1 MDIEII
7 SIFAQLCAHLSIRN
21 SYVSIKRYL
30 LKFCGRHEI
39 LCRCLYVCTSVRLFW
54 SFHIIIIPA
63 RMEARQPTEGS
74 THDCAISIDSKAD
87 DPAPSE
93 KNKKLFIY
101 PFEFDEEKVRETC
114 SSLTELG
121 GDRLGVAETIVEVPD
136 DPNEDGN
143 EAQGDPALSN
153 TSSRRHYITISQD
166 DRDRLAP
173 GVFFNDAIVD
183 FFMSW

>member
-1 MDIEII
+1 M
-7 SIFAQLCAHLSIRN
+7 
-21 SYVSIKRYL
+21 
-30 LKFCGRHEI
+30 KFCGRLEI
-39 LCRCLYVCTSVRLFW
+39 LCRCLYVCTCKNG
-54 SFHIIIIPA
+54 
-63 RMEARQPTEGS
+63 ARQPTEGS

-93 KNKKLFIY
+93 NKKLFIY
-101 PFEFDEEKVRETC
+101 PFEFVEEKVRETC
-114 SSLTELG
+114 LSLTELG